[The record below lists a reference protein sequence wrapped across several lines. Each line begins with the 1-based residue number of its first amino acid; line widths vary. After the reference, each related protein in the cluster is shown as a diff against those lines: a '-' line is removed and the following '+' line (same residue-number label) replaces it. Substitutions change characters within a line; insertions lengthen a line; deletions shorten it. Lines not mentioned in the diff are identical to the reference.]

1 MYNAEE
7 LIDMICDA
15 EYRYKAYDGK
25 YSTNTIVSKYSSS
38 CAEERAAVAGAVY
51 TWLGNQ
57 KLDIERDKSIAE
69 LEAKVYAYEK
79 IIANSNFAPMII
91 KTNSTEDSAS
101 ATETKSNYN
110 ICMHKEHCPFKPDL
124 GETVPSD
131 CQYYEED

>member
-7 LIDMICDA
+7 LIDMICNA

-25 YSTNTIVSKYSSS
+25 YSTNTVVSKYSSS
-38 CAEERAAVAGAVY
+38 CSEERAAVAGAVY

-69 LEAKVYAYEK
+69 LEAKVYTYEK

-91 KTNSTEDSAS
+91 QTNSIEDFAS
-101 ATETKSNYN
+101 TTETKSNCN
-110 ICMHKEHCPFKPDL
+110 LRMHKICCPFKPDV